1 MSRRDIY
8 VMSKR
13 RPMAA
18 TLVALAGALLY
29 ADVASDAI
37 RRIAKGMATVAQ
49 VVKWN
54 RLQEECVIQFPG
66 QNGRQHEA
74 SPSPPSTQIRFAD
87 QCTITL
93 QFRTSQI
100 TSRLWLSALS
110 KALAGTAVALVCFAY
125 GDEVEL
131 DDADPLLESLQ
142 LAKEVGVE
150 ALGNVAVN
158 NTKQLR

>member
-74 SPSPPSTQIRFAD
+74 SPSPPSTQIRFVD
-87 QCTITL
+87 GIGHCEERRLPPVYDHVTISNVSTV
-93 QFRTSQI
+93 RTAAP
-100 TSRLWLSALS
+100 TAAL
-110 KALAGTAVALVCFAY
+110 
-125 GDEVEL
+125 
-131 DDADPLLESLQ
+131 
-142 LAKEVGVE
+142 
-150 ALGNVAVN
+150 
-158 NTKQLR
+158 